1 MKRPDE
7 QRSSAACG
15 GCEPDGRPSSRR
27 SIVKPRIVAHQLKRL
42 HLLAALLVAALVA
55 ACGGGVGTGGTG
67 SYGAAPV
74 AGFGSIFVGG
84 IEFDDARASVLD
96 EDGTPRGAPALG
108 ATVEVEG
115 GAVVDGA
122 DGPQATALGV
132 RVARLVVGPVVDTE
146 VGARRFTVLGQS
158 VRVNGSTVF
167 DASLHGGLA
176 ALKPG
181 DVVSVH
187 ALAAAQGDAVATRV
201 EPAASGE
208 PWRLRGHVAALDTT
222 AKQLRIGGATLD
234 YGAAASVPAGLAEG
248 RLVSVRLAGTS
259 TMSVAAFDA
268 VAAAPSEAARAEVEG
283 LLSIASGGQ
292 ALRIGAT
299 DIDATQASIEPAG
312 ATLAAGAQA
321 QVEGRLRGGVLVA
334 TRIRLPSAQEI
345 EHRTYQLAGR
355 VESVDVAGASFVL
368 RGVEVDFAGARFVGG
383 SAASIVA
390 GASLRVQGTLSSDGT
405 RLDAK
410 QIELR

>member
-1 MKRPDE
+1 MKP
-7 QRSSAACG
+7 
-15 GCEPDGRPSSRR
+15 
-27 SIVKPRIVAHQLKRL
+27 KRL
-42 HLLAALLVAALVA
+42 HLFAALLVAAVVA

-74 AGFGSIFVGG
+74 DGFGSIFVGG

-96 EDGTPRGAPALG
+96 EDDKPRSAPALG

-115 GAVVDGA
+115 GAVGDDAG
-122 DGPQATALGV
+122 GPRATAQIV
-132 RVARLVVGPVVDTE
+132 RVTRLVVGPVADTD
-146 VGARRFTVLGQS
+146 VGSRSFTVLGQS

-181 DVVSVH
+181 DIVSVH

-208 PWRLRGHVAALDTT
+208 PWRLRGAVAALDAS

-234 YGAAASVPAGLAEG
+234 YGTAASVPAGLAAG
-248 RLVSVRLAGTS
+248 QLVAVRLAGTS
-259 TMSVAAFDA
+259 PSVAAFDR
-268 VAAAPSEAARAEVEG
+268 VSAAPPDAARAEVEG
-283 LLSIASGGQ
+283 LLSHASGGPS
-292 ALRIGAT
+292 LRIGAT
-299 DIDATQASIEPAG
+299 EIDASQASIEPAG
-312 ATLAAGAQA
+312 AALVAGAQA
-321 QVEGRLRGGVLVA
+321 QVEGRLQGGVLVA

-345 EHRTYQLAGR
+345 EHRTYRLAGQ
-355 VESVDVAGASFVL
+355 VESVAVALSSFVL
-368 RGVEVDFAGARFVGG
+368 RGVDVDFAGARFVGG

-405 RLDAK
+405 RLEAT